1 MVKVVKGTQNTN
13 LWLKSRTVAFFTIE
27 FYPRYNIWSDH
38 LTPMSPRITEAVCCS
53 DDPLPVDKTY
63 HFSVNC
69 LYRFRTS
76 IIHHQSHLWISFR
89 FINQFLLIRL
99 APHRNLENIP
109 AGSSTMKT
117 NQGFALWT
125 SSPPGQHVS
134 CKKRKKGVCNAK
146 FAFLTSSPP
155 VQHMICQNKQT
166 NKRGGFAMQT
176 LHSVHSL
183 PLVNNVM
190 HTSLSAWRRA
200 LPKGK
205 VSGIHFQC

>member
-38 LTPMSPRITEAVCCS
+38 LTPMSPRITKAVCCS

-99 APHRNLENIP
+99 APHLNLENIP

-117 NQGFALWT
+117 NQGFVPV

-134 CKKRKKGVCNAK
+134 VSCKK
-146 FAFLTSSPP
+146 
-155 VQHMICQNKQT
+155 NKQT
-166 NKRGGFAMQT
+166 NKRG
-176 LHSVHSL
+176 S
-183 PLVNNVM
+183 
-190 HTSLSAWRRA
+190 
-200 LPKGK
+200 
-205 VSGIHFQC
+205 QCKLCILLQNFCTFSHAGQ

>member
-1 MVKVVKGTQNTN
+1 
-13 LWLKSRTVAFFTIE
+13 
-27 FYPRYNIWSDH
+27 
-38 LTPMSPRITEAVCCS
+38 MSPRITEAVCCS

-69 LYRFRTS
+69 LHRFRTS
-76 IIHHQSHLWISFR
+76 IIHHQSQYLLFEHHYILSS

-99 APHRNLENIP
+99 APHLNLENIP

-125 SSPPGQHVS
+125 SSPPGQNVS

-155 VQHMICQNKQT
+155 LQHMICQNKQT

-190 HTSLSAWRRA
+190 HTSLSA
-200 LPKGK
+200 
-205 VSGIHFQC
+205 

>member
-38 LTPMSPRITEAVCCS
+38 LTPMSPRITKAVCCS
-53 DDPLPVDKTY
+53 DDPLPVVKTY
-63 HFSVNC
+63 HFRINC
-69 LYRFRTS
+69 LHRFRTS
-76 IIHHQSHLWISFR
+76 IIHHQSQYLLFGHHYILSS

-125 SSPPGQHVS
+125 SSPPG
-134 CKKRKKGVCNAK
+134 
-146 FAFLTSSPP
+146 
-155 VQHMICQNKQT
+155 QHMICQNKQT